1 MAFEWDPAKAQAN
14 RRKHGVAFP
23 DAIGAFEDPAAATHP
38 DPHPDEE
45 RFVTLGAD
53 FFGRIVVVSWA
64 WRRDDIRL
72 ISARLATSRER
83 RQYQEGSDA

>member
-14 RRKHGVAFP
+14 RRNHRVAFP
-23 DAIGAFEDPAAATHP
+23 DAVGVFEDSAAATHP

-45 RFVTLGAD
+45 RFLTLGTD
-53 FFGRIVVVSWA
+53 FLGRTVVVCWT

-72 ISARLATSRER
+72 ISARLATPRER